1 MAKCIFKTVALGYS
15 KEEVAQYI
23 LKMSTAA
30 KKEVDAARNQ
40 IEIYKDET
48 ARLKEKLKLKD
59 SELRRLKERMNENA

>member
-23 LKMSTAA
+23 LKMSAAA

-48 ARLKEKLKLKD
+48 VRLKEKLKLKD
-59 SELRRLKERMNENA
+59 SELKRLKERMNENA

>member
-15 KEEVAQYI
+15 KEEVTQYI
-23 LKMSTAA
+23 LDMSSAA

-40 IEIYKDET
+40 IEIYKAET

-59 SELRRLKERMNENA
+59 SEIKRMKERMNENA

>member
-23 LKMSTAA
+23 LKMSAAA

-48 ARLKEKLKLKD
+48 VRLKEKLKLKD